1 MAPFIFWDL
10 AVAAALTLLTSYAEA
25 ASYNGLAIT
34 PQLGWNNWNSF
45 GCDVSETLLLGTAEK
60 IVDYGLRDLGYRY
73 VILDDCWSA
82 GRTPNGTLQAN
93 ETKFPN
99 GMAHVADKLHGMGFL
114 FGMYSSAG
122 TYTCAQY
129 SGSLGKEKQDAD
141 TFAGWGVDYLKYDNC
156 FNEGQ
161 SGNSLITRNRYAAMS
176 QALNQT
182 GRSIL
187 YSMCNWG
194 EDYPWN
200 WAQTIA
206 NSWRMSGDIYD
217 SFDRPDDRCP
227 CTTWDCALAGF
238 HCSVMNI
245 LNKVAAF
252 PDKGR
257 IGSWNDLDMLEVGNG
272 GMTDE
277 EYKLHFSMWAIMKSP
292 LIMGTDIRTMTPAT
306 LSIYSNPAV
315 LAVSQDPL
323 GSPAYRVWRY
333 PGEQDEYGQGEIS
346 LWTGS
351 LSGGDYIVALVN
363 AGNVSLVMNAS
374 LTDIFFTS
382 ARVPTEEILQ
392 TWDAYDLW
400 QNRMDDE
407 TALAILNGNAT
418 SIDPTTKKPA
428 AGAIGSESAR
438 YNSTAL
444 SYKDGLAANHPAL
457 LGAKVATIQPKG
469 ALEVEVPRHGIRLF
483 RIRSAGGGL
492 RKRDEL

>member
-1 MAPFIFWDL
+1 MVPSIL
-10 AVAAALTLLTSYAEA
+10 LKLAAATALLASYSEA

-34 PQLGWNNWNSF
+34 PQMGWDNWNAF
-45 GCDVSETLLLGTAEK
+45 GCEVSEELLLGTAQK

-93 ETKFPN
+93 TTKFRN
-99 GMAHVADKLHGMGFL
+99 GIAHVADELHGMGLL

-122 TYTCAQY
+122 IYTCAQY
-129 SGSLGKEKQDAD
+129 AGSLGKEKEDAD
-141 TFAGWGVDYLKYDNC
+141 TFASWGVDYLKYDNC
-156 FNEGQ
+156 YNAGQ
-161 SGNSLITRNRYAAMS
+161 SGTSKITYDRYFAMS
-176 QALNQT
+176 KALNET
-182 GRSIL
+182 GRPIL

-194 EDYPWN
+194 EDYPWM
-200 WAQTIA
+200 WAQSMA

-227 CTTWDCALAGF
+227 CTTWDCTLAGF

-245 LNKVAAF
+245 LNKVVAF

-257 IGSWNDLDMLEVGNG
+257 IGGWNDLDNLEVGNG
-272 GMTDE
+272 GMTDD
-277 EYKLHFSMWAIMKSP
+277 EYKLHFSMWAIIKSP
-292 LIMGTDIRTMTPAT
+292 LIMGTDLRAMTPAT

-333 PGEQDEYGQGEIS
+333 PAALDEHGQGEIS

-351 LSGGDYIVALVN
+351 LSGGDYVIALVN
-363 AGNVSLVMNAS
+363 AGNVSRVMNAS
-374 LTDIFFTS
+374 LTDIFFDKSSTS
-382 ARVPTEEILQ
+382 SKGPAAEILQ

-407 TALAILNGNAT
+407 TALVILNGNAT
-418 SIDPTTKKPA
+418 SSDTATL
-428 AGAIGSESAR
+428 GGNNSTVGTESTR

-444 SYKDGLAANHPAL
+444 SYEDGLAAEHPAL

-469 ALEVEVPRHGIRLF
+469 VLEVEVPRHGIRLF
-483 RIRSAGGGL
+483 RVRSAGEG
-492 RKRDEL
+492 RDEI